1 MIKVKIENIV
11 NGKKFESV
19 FEFQNQV
26 DAWILDQS
34 DKKSWGETPDDYT
47 ISREDISSQ
56 VNLQKEFTKVSKDQ
70 EQGHSVKTEI
80 SALLRSKLF
89 DGDITIQELAAI
101 VELDAVKKVER
112 YLTEG
117 YLTLVVPVIQGAQFS
132 FLSQAE
138 VDYFVSKIQE

>member
-1 MIKVKIENIV
+1 MIKVNIENIAD
-11 NGKKFESV
+11 GRKFSGV
-19 FEFQNQV
+19 FEFQAQA
-26 DAWILDQS
+26 DTWIQAQNNL
-34 DKKSWGETPDDYT
+34 KSWGEASADYT
-47 ISREDISSQ
+47 ITQEDVTSE
-56 VNLQKEFTKVSKDQ
+56 VNLKKEFAKVRRDQ
-70 EQGHSVKTEI
+70 EHGHSVKTEI

-117 YLTLVVPVIQGAQFS
+117 YLTLVVPVIQGAQFN